1 MNQQLQ
7 VNEEEVQRTDNVY
20 AKGNIRCELD
30 TDTTKAVRLI
40 IKALCSHRSQLNK
53 TEKTELHR
61 ELAQFLL
68 QNVRCLQCN
77 GKIDG
82 EVKVV
87 QITNSTS
94 LFQKIS
100 QAFREPWAKVP
111 FHCNN
116 ELDINEDV
124 KIRFLQLL
132 QQIVIFVDNRH
143 PQVNTV
149 IVNCLKQVLNEV
161 SNQLEPVPPPDITRI
176 TNVVN
181 KTFAPTSTG
190 MNNEQIAAPDND
202 YEPLPYNT
210 QSSEAE
216 IQEAISHV
224 YDVLFDDD
232 I

>member
-87 QITNSTS
+87 S
-94 LFQKIS
+94 LTRQSCSK
-100 QAFREPWAKVP
+100 
-111 FHCNN
+111 
-116 ELDINEDV
+116 
-124 KIRFLQLL
+124 RFLK
-132 QQIVIFVDNRH
+132 
-143 PQVNTV
+143 P
-149 IVNCLKQVLNEV
+149 
-161 SNQLEPVPPPDITRI
+161 
-176 TNVVN
+176 
-181 KTFAPTSTG
+181 FASRGPKFHFTAI
-190 MNNEQIAAPDND
+190 MNW
-202 YEPLPYNT
+202 
-210 QSSEAE
+210 
-216 IQEAISHV
+216 ISMKM
-224 YDVLFDDD
+224 
-232 I
+232 